1 MSGSAIR
8 RRVEKAASGSYGRC
22 VMASIADRIMRRLR
36 AKGKGK
42 WVCTPS
48 DFLDFGSPASVRQ
61 ALARLARKGEVRRV
75 GRGLYDLPLYCGYL
89 KKLAAVKYELAVDAI
104 VRRDGIRVMRGGLM
118 AANDLHLTNC
128 VPAQIVYMTDGVS
141 RNIDVDGWTIR
152 FQHVG
157 QKLMAWRGRPA
168 APVARALDWLGPYA
182 SQDPRIIPTL
192 RRVLPD
198 YVKEDLIRNCSDLP
212 KWALPIAHG
221 VVTPEEKPVAGR
233 RSRRLSSKRG
243 AARIEGATA

>member
-1 MSGSAIR
+1 
-8 RRVEKAASGSYGRC
+8 
-22 VMASIADRIMRRLR
+22 MASIADRIMRRLR

-48 DFLDFGSPASVRQ
+48 DFHDFGSPASVRQ

-75 GRGLYDLPLYCGYL
+75 GRGLYDLPLYCEYL
-89 KKLAAVKYELAVDAI
+89 KKLAVVKYELAVAAM

-128 VPAQIVYMTDGVS
+128 VPAQIVYMTDGAS
-141 RNIDVDGWTIR
+141 RNVKVGRRTIR

-157 QKLMAWRGRPA
+157 RKLMAWRGRPA
-168 APVARALDWLGPYA
+168 APVARALDWLGPFA
-182 SQDPRIIPTL
+182 SQDPQIIPTL

-198 YVKEDLIRNCSDLP
+198 YVKDDLVRNSSDLP
-212 KWALPIAHG
+212 KWALPIVQG
-221 VVTPEEKPVAGR
+221 VMAPEEKPVA
-233 RSRRLSSKRG
+233 SRRRRGRAGRRG
-243 AARIEGATA
+243 AAPLESATA